1 MAGVKMRKNMRI
13 LFENPDL
20 AKKAIDFNMT
30 AEALQHRMF
39 LLKKKAEAN
48 AKKVR

>member
-30 AEALQHRMF
+30 AEAVQHRLF
-39 LLKKKAEAN
+39 LLRKKAA
-48 AKKVR
+48 AKKQ